1 MSLTRKCHI
10 PKPLSGVSMFDA
22 IGQFSRMSSLQG
34 SNKLGIIPSPW
45 PDTCGMKVGTCKP
58 LAHVAGAKKCSL
70 HPQKLFAQMDL
81 GNSST
86 KYHGPNIFQFS
97 LVRIEDPAPILNST
111 CPWRCPKAK
120 HMACSRCACSGSP
133 STSTAEQQPAKNR
146 CHFLPRILIIQG
158 FNNPR
163 LLLRQ
168 HDYLAPKSRTISRL
182 KPFPSF
188 MGILR

>member
-111 CPWRCPKAK
+111 CPWRCP
-120 HMACSRCACSGSP
+120 RL
-133 STSTAEQQPAKNR
+133 STWHVPDA
-146 CHFLPRILIIQG
+146 
-158 FNNPR
+158 
-163 LLLRQ
+163 
-168 HDYLAPKSRTISRL
+168 LAPDHLARAR
-182 KPFPSF
+182 PSSNPPKTGAIF
-188 MGILR
+188 YRGF